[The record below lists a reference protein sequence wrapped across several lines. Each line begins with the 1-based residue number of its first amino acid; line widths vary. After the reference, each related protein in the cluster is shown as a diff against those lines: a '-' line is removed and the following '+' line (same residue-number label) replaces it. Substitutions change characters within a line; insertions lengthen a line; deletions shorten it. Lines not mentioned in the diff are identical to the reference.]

1 MIIEKTSETA
11 NAIGLERLNRDCMNR
26 PKEKHERTLSS
37 RRDVIGHVNA
47 DAQGCWH
54 LPDDVC
60 RAVQGVAGGSG
71 QSGGGLTTEHFLCRP
86 HRAYVYV
93 SVVMFCETKTYST
106 DLEQLL

>member
-1 MIIEKTSETA
+1 MIIETTSETA

-47 DAQGCWH
+47 GAQGCWH

-71 QSGGGLTTEHFLCRP
+71 QSDQRDRRRRRRGWP
-86 HRAYVYV
+86 HN
-93 SVVMFCETKTYST
+93 
-106 DLEQLL
+106 